1 MTVVAALLLI
11 LVVSAVVALP
21 LAYAAVGPEASR
33 DLGVERLQREK
44 NAALTAIRE
53 AQFDHAMGKLSE
65 EDYASLRGFYERR
78 ALTALTELNALPTA
92 QSADA
97 CSRCGR
103 RFIDDSVFCGGCG
116 QPRSSSAS

>member
-1 MTVVAALLLI
+1 MTVVVALLLVV
-11 LVVSAVVALP
+11 VVSAAVALP
-21 LAYAAVGPEASR
+21 LAYSGAGPEAPS

-65 EDYASLRGFYERR
+65 EDYASLRSFYERR
-78 ALTALTELNALPTA
+78 ALTALTELNALPA
-92 QSADA
+92 GQSVDA

-103 RFIDDSVFCGGCG
+103 QFIDDSVFCGGCG